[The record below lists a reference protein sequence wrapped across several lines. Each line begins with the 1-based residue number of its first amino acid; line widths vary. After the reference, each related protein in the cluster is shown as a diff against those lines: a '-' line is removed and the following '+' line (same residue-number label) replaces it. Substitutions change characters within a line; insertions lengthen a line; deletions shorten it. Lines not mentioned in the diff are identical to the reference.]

1 MNTRKLCL
9 FVLLVLF
16 LTACGKADPA
26 VTNSN
31 APLEAK
37 ISEST
42 GAQLPADPAVPQNQG
57 DSIDFRYLYRGFSTI
72 SLDDMAAFEAFS
84 GFGTKLI
91 LNEED
96 WSTFMGSYCPGIPYY
111 DTCDFSKEC
120 LIASVIQGAR
130 PTYANSNTIT
140 RLSWGEDHFVF
151 EYDNNPANYIY
162 ALNGD
167 NGTHF
172 YVEIIIVSRADLPDD
187 IDNLVFRPLN

>member
-9 FVLLVLF
+9 FVLLALF

-31 APLEAK
+31 APLEAE

-96 WSTFMGSYCPGIPYY
+96 WSTFMDSYCPGIPYY

-162 ALNGD
+162 ALNG
-167 NGTHF
+167 N
-172 YVEIIIVSRADLPDD
+172 
-187 IDNLVFRPLN
+187 N

>member
-1 MNTRKLCL
+1 MRKLCL
-9 FVLLVLF
+9 FVLLALL

-31 APLEAK
+31 APLET
-37 ISEST
+37 ETPGST
-42 GAQLPADPAVPQNQG
+42 VAQSPADSAVPQNQG
-57 DSIDFRYLYRGFSTI
+57 DAMDSRYLYRGFSTI

-120 LIASVIQGAR
+120 LIASVIQAPDLHMQTQTPSPDYRGVK
-130 PTYANSNTIT
+130 TILCLNTIIT
-140 RLSWGEDHFVF
+140 QPITF
-151 EYDNNPANYIY
+151 
-162 ALNGD
+162 
-167 NGTHF
+167 TH
-172 YVEIIIVSRADLPDD
+172 
-187 IDNLVFRPLN
+187 